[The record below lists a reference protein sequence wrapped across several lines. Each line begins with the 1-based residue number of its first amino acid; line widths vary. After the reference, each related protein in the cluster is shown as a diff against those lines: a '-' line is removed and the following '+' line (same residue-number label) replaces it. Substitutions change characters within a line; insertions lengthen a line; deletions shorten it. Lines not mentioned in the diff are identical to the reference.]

1 MKTLRQKVW
10 MTILI
15 LLLGGFLVAIGLPVY
30 EDPSNLNVGTIT
42 VAVIGISVLSLLFMK
57 TYRYAG
63 LDDVSDCSKD
73 STSQQDKPKLT
84 KLEWAIV
91 FWLVITGVIIRF
103 GLRN

>member
-1 MKTLRQKVW
+1 MEALRQKVW

-30 EDPSNLNVGTIT
+30 EDSSNLNLGRIT
-42 VAVIGISVLSLLFMK
+42 VAVIGISAWSLLVMK

-63 LDDVSDCSKD
+63 LDDVSECSKD
-73 STSQQDKPKLT
+73 STSQQDKPKFT

-91 FWLVITGVIIRF
+91 ISNIVLWVIVRF
-103 GLRN
+103 GLR